1 MKINLP
7 VSQVERHLKPG
18 HPIVTK
24 TDLKGLITYANAA
37 FVEISGFAAE
47 ELLGKNHNVVRHPDM
62 PREAFAD
69 LWLTVK
75 AGQPWQGL
83 VKNRCKDGGFYWV
96 DAFVTPISEDGRI
109 SGFMSVRNAPER
121 NAVREA
127 EALYRAVRDKHKRYP
142 ATARVR
148 SLARQNRMIWAL
160 AVGAA
165 VLAGVSG
172 WLGGTIGGAGGALA
186 GALAL
191 TSAAYYQQ
199 RIGRPLERLAEHI
212 RALDEGHLER
222 RIDTPRSGLAQPFS
236 QLEALRIHLR
246 AMFADVLVA
255 SREVENRSHDLEQA
269 MASLSQA
276 TTSQGERVMQAAAAI
291 EQMSA
296 SVNEIA
302 GNTETSADAARATEE
317 AVMVAMRSM
326 NEGIRSSEQVVRVVD
341 VAGAEIGRVNDAVAQ
356 IGMVSQIIKDIAE
369 QTNLLALNAAIEAA
383 RAGEQGRGFAVVA
396 DEVRKLAER
405 TAASTAD
412 ISGAVTGIAALSASA
427 VSTMQSATERVSA
440 GTRQIGDSSASLE
453 QIRAASIRTSGLSS
467 EVRQMLDQ
475 QAAASHEV
483 ATAMEV
489 ISGSVESNNAS
500 VGRIGEA
507 ARQLR
512 GTADEL
518 RSLISHLERSLH

>member
-69 LWLTVK
+69 LWQTVK

-83 VKNRCKDGGFYWV
+83 VRTAARMAALLGRCLRHANQRRRPHQRFHVG
-96 DAFVTPISEDGRI
+96 AQR
-109 SGFMSVRNAPER
+109 PER

-172 WLGGTIGGAGGALA
+172 WLGGTIGGAGALA

-222 RIDTPRSGLAQPFS
+222 RIDTRSGLAQPFS

-326 NEGIRSSEQVVRVVD
+326 NEGIRSSEQVVSVVD
-341 VAGAEIGRVNDAVAQ
+341 MAGAEIGRVNDAVAQ

-383 RAGEQGRGFAVVA
+383 CAGEQGVA
-396 DEVRKLAER
+396 SRWWP
-405 TAASTAD
+405 
-412 ISGAVTGIAALSASA
+412 
-427 VSTMQSATERVSA
+427 
-440 GTRQIGDSSASLE
+440 TRCANSPNAPPP
-453 QIRAASIRTSGLSS
+453 RPPTS
-467 EVRQMLDQ
+467 
-475 QAAASHEV
+475 
-483 ATAMEV
+483 
-489 ISGSVESNNAS
+489 
-500 VGRIGEA
+500 A
-507 ARQLR
+507 ARSPASR
-512 GTADEL
+512 
-518 RSLISHLERSLH
+518 RCRRVR